1 MQSDAKS
8 ILTQG
13 RVVLRGLTGDSG
25 ILKAM
30 KSNEDE
36 TNEAYEQALTQGDI
50 TANIR
55 DILKRNLANERR
67 YRAWI
72 EGRLARI

>member
-1 MQSDAKS
+1 MQSDIKS

-13 RVVLRGLTGDSG
+13 KVVLRGITGDSG

-36 TNEAYEQALTQGDI
+36 TNEAYEQALARNDV

-55 DILKRNLANERR
+55 DILERNLADERR
-67 YRAWI
+67 HRTWI
-72 EGRLARI
+72 EERLAQM

>member
-1 MQSDAKS
+1 M
-8 ILTQG
+8 
-13 RVVLRGLTGDSG
+13 LRGLTDDGG

-36 TNEAYEQALTQGDI
+36 TNAAYEQALARRDI

-55 DILKRNLANERR
+55 DILERNLADERR
-67 YRAWI
+67 HRAWI
-72 EGRLARI
+72 EAYLARM